1 MIYSS
6 FLLIV
11 FQIIIFFVNL
21 SIIHFSSTKEVY
33 IDIDNQ
39 ISEYEKNIDFSNFT
53 TDKKLLAL
61 YNPNKINEEQI
72 IISEKFGAFYGINST
87 YITNISKNNLYK
99 YYENYSL
106 DIEKLQNIIN
116 LAKSHGIYGFAI
128 YYDWFDETK
137 LMEKNLELLLNNK
150 RIDFKF
156 MLIIKNTKLNF
167 KEILEKSSKADINEI
182 SKNDLL
188 TEFIN
193 DIKKYMIDERYI
205 RINQKAVLGIHEQ
218 KKIQN
223 LQHIIELLKLKA
235 KKIGIGELFIMVFQK
250 NKLFNYTQN
259 VYFANTL
266 EKFFLNDFY
275 IIDENNIL
283 NNDVINYKLKDLNFS
298 RNKLDMKIFPNN
310 LINKESHV
318 FEYNFSP
325 EQFYMFIKII
335 IEYNIKKYESRN
347 RFIFINIWDELYKGI
362 LFEANKKYEF
372 AILNSLSKALFNL
385 SYINNYNIYSLQ
397 KSTKIAIQV
406 HVYYETL
413 ISDIIQKTNNIPVNF
428 DLFIST
434 DTEFKKRYIIK
445 YLQLYC

>member
-72 IISEKFGAFYGINST
+72 NIISEKFGAFYGINST

-250 NKLFNYTQN
+250 NKLF
-259 VYFANTL
+259 
-266 EKFFLNDFY
+266 KF
-275 IIDENNIL
+275 NN
-283 NNDVINYKLKDLNFS
+283 
-298 RNKLDMKIFPNN
+298 
-310 LINKESHV
+310 
-318 FEYNFSP
+318 
-325 EQFYMFIKII
+325 
-335 IEYNIKKYESRN
+335 
-347 RFIFINIWDELYKGI
+347 
-362 LFEANKKYEF
+362 
-372 AILNSLSKALFNL
+372 
-385 SYINNYNIYSLQ
+385 
-397 KSTKIAIQV
+397 QV
-406 HVYYETL
+406 
-413 ISDIIQKTNNIPVNF
+413 
-428 DLFIST
+428 
-434 DTEFKKRYIIK
+434 
-445 YLQLYC
+445 